1 MGRIVVTEFVTL
13 DGVIEDPG
21 GSEKTAQGG
30 WAFKFER
37 GDEGDKYKFD
47 ELMAADV
54 LLLGRV
60 TYEGFAAAWPN
71 YSDEVGFAA
80 KMNSMPKYV
89 LSSTLE
95 QGSWENSTVLRG
107 DAAVE
112 AAKLKAQV
120 AGDILVEGSASLVHA
135 LQDAWPVLL
144 KLAASIDRMNW
155 LPSSLPA
162 NPWATDLWIIVALS
176 PMLVWDIARNK
187 KVHEAYWIWLSIFVP
202 VSLLVDVLWDK
213 PWWHATARAIM
224 RV

>member
-107 DAAVE
+107 DAAAE

-120 AGDILVEGSASLVHA
+120 AGDILVEGSASLVYA
-135 LQDAWPVLL
+135 LQDADLVDEYRLMVFPTVLGSGKRL
-144 KLAASIDRMNW
+144 FRDGARPGGMELVEARQAG
-155 LPSSLPA
+155 
-162 NPWATDLWIIVALS
+162 ATGILTLR
-176 PMLVWDIARNK
+176 P
-187 KVHEAYWIWLSIFVP
+187 VHEEAP
-202 VSLLVDVLWDK
+202 
-213 PWWHATARAIM
+213 AAA
-224 RV
+224 

>member
-47 ELMAADV
+47 ELMAADA

-107 DAAVE
+107 DAAAE
-112 AAKLKAQV
+112 AEKLKAQV

-135 LQDAWPVLL
+135 LQHADLVDEYRLMVFPTVLGAGKRL
-144 KLAASIDRMNW
+144 FRDGARPGGMELVEARQAG
-155 LPSSLPA
+155 
-162 NPWATDLWIIVALS
+162 ATGILTLR
-176 PMLVWDIARNK
+176 P
-187 KVHEAYWIWLSIFVP
+187 VHEEAP
-202 VSLLVDVLWDK
+202 
-213 PWWHATARAIM
+213 TAA
-224 RV
+224 

>member
-47 ELMAADV
+47 ELMAADA

-107 DAAVE
+107 DAAAE

-135 LQDAWPVLL
+135 LQDA
-144 KLAASIDRMNW
+144 D
-155 LPSSLPA
+155 
-162 NPWATDLWIIVALS
+162 
-176 PMLVWDIARNK
+176 
-187 KVHEAYWIWLSIFVP
+187 
-202 VSLLVDVLWDK
+202 LVDEYRLMVFPTVLGAGKRLFRDGAR
-213 PWWHATARAIM
+213 PGGMELVEARPAGSTAILTLRPAHEEAPAAA
-224 RV
+224 

>member
-107 DAAVE
+107 DAAAE

-135 LQDAWPVLL
+135 LQDAG
-144 KLAASIDRMNW
+144 
-155 LPSSLPA
+155 
-162 NPWATDLWIIVALS
+162 
-176 PMLVWDIARNK
+176 
-187 KVHEAYWIWLSIFVP
+187 
-202 VSLLVDVLWDK
+202 LVDEYRLMVFPTVLGSGKRLFRDGAR
-213 PWWHATARAIM
+213 PGGMELVEARQAGATGILTLRPVREEAPAAA
-224 RV
+224 